1 MGRAG
6 DPDPEMI
13 ASRLVLK
20 RFLLSALLIGH
31 CSLFI
36 KAQSIRGAVVDSLTR
51 KPLPEASVSLLS
63 ARDSSLVTFGI
74 TDGEGRFV
82 FPKVAEGSYRV
93 LVTYVGYRGKARR
106 VSVSSATP
114 NPDVGIL
121 DLVAT
126 SQTLVEVQ
134 VQGEKAPI
142 AVKGDTLE
150 FNADS
155 FKTRPNA
162 QVEELLKKLPG
173 VEVGR
178 DGTVKAQGQVVTKVL
193 VDGKPFFGNDPKMAT
208 RNLPADIID
217 KVQFYDQQ
225 SEQSQFSGVDDGDR
239 EKTINITTKKD
250 KRRGTFGQQSISVGP
265 QQGEDTRYSGRASV
279 NRFTGGQQFS
289 VLGMANNIN
298 QQGFTAQDLG
308 LGSNFGGAGQGAGGN
323 SRGGNNVRAGGDG
336 AGGGGNN
343 RGDGPSQQVGS
354 NAITQSWAGGLNYRT
369 DRYAGAGPRD
379 TWGKK
384 IDVAGSYN
392 ASNTNTLTDQ
402 RSRRTNVVPNGASGS
417 GASTG
422 SRADSAFVTNRQNGS
437 DNTNTN
443 HRFNLRLDYRLD
455 SLTTLRV
462 IPNLSWLSSNFQTNS
477 LSQTLDGR
485 GNPANTSRT
494 NYNSTGDGFTGNNAL
509 LLFRKFRKRG
519 RTLSF
524 SWNTALSNQDNN
536 GINRSV
542 NTFAQPNVPL
552 STTGVVDSTSQAGPF
567 EQLINQRND
576 QRTHSVTNSVNVS
589 YTEPL
594 SLRQTLEFHYTL
606 ANNRNTSNR
615 FVNDFNEATNQ
626 YDQPNAR
633 LSNRFLNTFMTN
645 RAGMTWQT
653 RRLKYIYGLG
663 FDAQQASLRSDNVT
677 RDTTFGRTY
686 TNLLP
691 NALFTYNFG
700 KSRRLRLQ
708 YRTRINAPSVSD
720 LQPVPNNTNPLNIRL
735 GNANLQPEYSH
746 NLSVNFNRFEP
757 STFRNLFL
765 LLNLSRTDNKIVNAT
780 TFTRSGAQTTQP
792 VNTDGYYTANGSL
805 VLGQPVKLGK
815 QKANLNL
822 TTNLTYNRGTSFV
835 NSQPNLANNWL
846 VGQGVGISSNFTEKL
861 DLNLSGTINYQ
872 SARYSLQPQQNRN
885 GRYAGAGPTAF
896 LNQTV
901 TLDALYQLSGGF
913 TLSTDVFYNH
923 YGGSSGSYNQSF
935 TLWNATL
942 AKPLLK
948 QKQAELRVQA
958 FDLLNQ
964 NRSLVR
970 NVTDTYTEEVQSR
983 VLNRYFMVS
992 FVYNLRNFVGSAPAM
1007 QPYNRSGRGNGG
1019 RGGRRTE

>member
-1 MGRAG
+1 M
-6 DPDPEMI
+6 
-13 ASRLVLK
+13 LV
-20 RFLLSALLIGH
+20 A
-31 CSLFI
+31 LFI
-36 KAQSIRGAVVDSLTR
+36 MHCPLFIQAQSIRGAVVDSLTR
-51 KPLPEASVSLLS
+51 KPLLEASVSLLS
-63 ARDSSLVTFGI
+63 GRDSSLVTFGI
-74 TDGEGRFV
+74 TDGEGRFA
-82 FPKVAEGSYRV
+82 FPKVAEGQYRV
-93 LVTYVGYRGKARR
+93 LVTYVGYRGKTRR
-106 VSVSSATP
+106 VSVSSANP
-114 NPDVGIL
+114 NPDVGTV

-126 SQTLVEVQ
+126 SQTLGEVK
-134 VQGEKAPI
+134 VQGEAAPI

-178 DGTVKAQGQVVTKVL
+178 DGTVKAQGQEVRKVL

-217 KVQFYDQQ
+217 KIQLYDQQ

-250 KRRGTFGQQSISVGP
+250 KRKGTFGQQSIAAGP
-265 QQGEDTRYSGRASV
+265 QPGEDLRYSGRASI
-279 NRFTGGQQFS
+279 NRFNNGQQYS
-289 VLGMANNIN
+289 VVGMANNIN

-308 LGSNFGGAGQGAGGN
+308 LGNNFGGAGQGRGGN
-323 SRGGNNVRAGGDG
+323 TGGGNNVRVGGNG
-336 AGGGGNN
+336 PGGGNN
-343 RGDGPSQQVGS
+343 NDGNTGQVGS
-354 NAITQSWAGGLNYRT
+354 NAITQSWAAGLNY
-369 DRYAGAGPRD
+369 RD

-402 RSRRTNVVPNGASGS
+402 RSRRENVLPNGASGS
-417 GASTG
+417 Q
-422 SRADSAFVTNRQNGS
+422 ADSTFVTNRQNGS
-437 DNTNTN
+437 NNSNTN
-443 HRFNLRLDYRLD
+443 HRVNLRLDYRLD
-455 SLTTLRV
+455 SLTTIRV
-462 IPNLSWLSSNFQTNS
+462 IPNLSWLNSNFQTNS
-477 LSQTLDGR
+477 LSQTLDGQ
-485 GNPANTSRT
+485 GNSVNTSNTR
-494 NYNSTGDGFTGNNAL
+494 YNSTGDGFTGNNSL

-519 RTLSF
+519 RTASLN
-524 SWNTALSNQDNN
+524 WNMARNNRDND
-536 GINRSV
+536 GINQSE
-542 NTFAQPNVPL
+542 NTFARPTIPI
-552 STTGVVDSTSQAGPF
+552 STTGVSSTGVSGPNSQTGLF
-567 EQLINQRND
+567 EQTINQRND
-576 QRTHSVTNSVNVS
+576 QQTRSATNSVNVN

-606 ANNRNTSNR
+606 SNNRNTSNR
-615 FVNDFNEATNQ
+615 FVNNFNEATNE
-626 YDQPNAR
+626 YDLPNVP

-653 RRLKYIYGLG
+653 RRLKYTYALG
-663 FDAQQASLRSDNVT
+663 FDVQQARLNSDNIT
-677 RDTTFGRTY
+677 SDSSFSRAFTS
-686 TNLLP
+686 LLP

-700 KSRRLRLQ
+700 KSRRLRIQ
-708 YRTRINAPSVSD
+708 YRTRINAPDVNQ

-746 NLSVNFNRFEP
+746 NLSANFNRFEP
-757 STFRNLFL
+757 STFRNLFAS
-765 LLNLSRTDNKIVNAT
+765 LNLSRTDNKIVNAT
-780 TFTRSGAQTTQP
+780 TFNQSGAQRTQP

-805 VLGQPVKLGK
+805 VLGQPVKIGK

-861 DLNLSGTINYQ
+861 DLNLSGNINYQ
-872 SARYSLQPQQNRN
+872 SARYSLQPQQNQN
-885 GRYAGAGPTAF
+885 F

-901 TLDALYQLSGGF
+901 TLDVFYQLPGGF
-913 TLSTDVFYNH
+913 TLANDVFYNH

-942 AKPLLK
+942 TKQLFK
-948 QKQAELRVQA
+948 QKRGELRLQA

-964 NRSLVR
+964 NRSIVR

-983 VLNRYFMVS
+983 VLNRYFMLS

-1007 QPYNRSGRGNGG
+1007 QPYDRQNRGNGNG
-1019 RGGRRTE
+1019 MRGGRRNG